1 MVRTSVVNKLDPGL
15 VLVAFVL
22 LFLARME
29 AVPRL
34 IYFIYAIP
42 LAIYF
47 FPVKIFTAQWKEI
60 DKENMRVAYFISF
73 FLSSLILALSVIS
86 FYYASE
92 GLFEYINMFAS
103 IINILMAFYYFLR
116 KFPVYLVVL
125 HFTISTVSSAAIFL

>member
-1 MVRTSVVNKLDPGL
+1 MEPKSVVKKLDPGL

-22 LFLARME
+22 LFLSRME

-47 FPVKIFTAQWKEI
+47 FPVKIFTAHWKEV
-60 DKENMRVAYFISF
+60 DKENMRVTYFISF
-73 FLSSLILALSVIS
+73 FLSSLIIALSGIS
-86 FYYASE
+86 FYYSS
-92 GLFEYINMFAS
+92 GSVLEYINIFAS
-103 IINILMAFYYFLR
+103 IINILMAYYYFLR

-125 HFTISTVSSAAIFL
+125 HFSVSAVSSAAIFL

>member
-1 MVRTSVVNKLDPGL
+1 MKLFTTINKLDPGL

-47 FPVKIFTAQWKEI
+47 FPVKIFTAHWKEI
-60 DKENMRVAYFISF
+60 DKINIRVTYFISF
-73 FLSSLILALSVIS
+73 FLSSLILALSGIS
-86 FYYASE
+86 FYYSS
-92 GLFEYINMFAS
+92 GSVLEYINMFAS
-103 IINILMAFYYFLR
+103 MINILMAYYYFLR
-116 KFPVYLVVL
+116 KFPVYLVAL
-125 HFTISTVSSAAIFL
+125 HFSISVVSSAAIFL